1 MQEGLG
7 PQKGKPE
14 QRMQEGT
21 QVECRRLCLEAM
33 TALNL
38 GAVGQSQMLV
48 DRAVALADE
57 SLLVG
62 ESRSTLRLATL
73 RYAAAIYE
81 ASGALGESLNYIERA
96 VTVAAAAGVP
106 ESQRELYG
114 LNVECASLL
123 SAMGRETEA
132 DARWRSV
139 ILRIADTLG
148 DPVLQVDT
156 RLQYAAF
163 LKSCGRHQ
171 DATREMIG
179 VFGQLPRIEKSEG
192 ERVAKVLMGHA
203 DNLGSQGAYT
213 EAALLAGEA
222 LRRLQECAPS
232 TENKS
237 FGDFLDDV
245 RWQHADFLVKAGK
258 IGEGRQVYESLLSAW
273 GKDLDPADSK
283 LRQLRDDIA
292 RTEAEIGNFARALE
306 FAEENVRL
314 ARGDGSETYQ
324 RSATARVASIF
335 RLQGRYRDAYEMVK
349 PTDNEP
355 DERATEI
362 NDEQSFHDEVE
373 EVSLEDQLRAA
384 ESLPMPHRI
393 VRRANILA
401 NAAANVVEDD
411 PEQALERIGMAQ
423 DELDALAPGQTMHL
437 TRALGLLRARA
448 VANLGGL
455 PQQIEFEERRLADFV
470 KTHGCS
476 AEMTR
481 QFLVRDL
488 AELHIQNE
496 NYQSAEELLR
506 DIKGFLELRGG
517 EETLLYG
524 TTLIMLAGI
533 TDDVQEKEQLRALG
547 MEIVDSLRDQ
557 MDFD

>member
-1 MQEGLG
+1 M
-7 PQKGKPE
+7 
-14 QRMQEGT
+14 
-21 QVECRRLCLEAM
+21 A
-33 TALNL
+33 ALNQ
-38 GAVGQSQMLV
+38 GAVGQSQKLI

-62 ESRSTLRLATL
+62 ESRSTLRLTTL

-81 ASGALGESLNYIERA
+81 ASGALEESLNYIQRA
-96 VTVAAAAGVP
+96 VTVAAAGVP

-114 LNVECASLL
+114 LNVKCAALL

-163 LKSCGRHQ
+163 LRSCGRDQ
-171 DATREMIG
+171 DSSREIIG
-179 VFGQLPRIEKSEG
+179 AFGQLPLIEKSEG
-192 ERVAKVLMGHA
+192 ARVASLLMSHA
-203 DNLGSQGAYT
+203 ENLGSEGAYT
-213 EAALLAGEA
+213 EAAFFTGEA

-232 TENKS
+232 TETTS
-237 FGDFLDDV
+237 FGDFLADV
-245 RWQHADFLVKAGK
+245 RWRHADVLVKAGK
-258 IGEGRQVYESLLSAW
+258 IGEGRQVYESLLAAW
-273 GKDLDPADSK
+273 GRDLDPADSK
-283 LRQLRDDIA
+283 LMRLRDDIA
-292 RTEAEIGNFARALE
+292 TTEAEIGNFARALE
-306 FAEENVRL
+306 FARENLRL
-314 ARGDGSETYQ
+314 AKDDGGETYQ
-324 RSATARVASIF
+324 RNATARVASIF

-349 PTDNEP
+349 PTDNHQ
-355 DERATEI
+355 DEYAI
-362 NDEQSFHDEVE
+362 GIDDEELFHAEAE
-373 EVSLEDQLRAA
+373 EESLENQLRAA
-384 ESLPMPHRI
+384 ESLPMPYRV

-401 NAAANVVEDD
+401 KAAVDVVEDD
-411 PEQALERIGMAQ
+411 PAQALERIGMAQ
-423 DELDALAPGQTMHL
+423 DELDALAPGQTIDL

-455 PQQIEFEERRLADFV
+455 PKQIEFEERRLADFV
-470 KTHGCS
+470 KAHGCS

-496 NYQSAEELLR
+496 NYQGAEELLR

-524 TTLIMLAGI
+524 TTLITLAGI